1 MENNTG
7 KNNAYNDKLIVRKI
21 IKQSWEMV
29 LKPGT
34 DDEVERASCLGD
46 GLYNAARE
54 GLYRELPTE
63 RLAEFLDEAGAI
75 QSEDGLLRLA
85 QSEQIPNKDVRIG
98 AWFEPT
104 YAACA
109 LGIYT
114 QLHHPELMNE
124 ERTKT
129 LAGLLRG
136 SMLREWAGRNGEK
149 RANYPENLEV
159 FFKAETKRFV
169 EQYPD
174 LSPEFTKFFKHEI
187 EYVRENLARCDAE
200 GIPLQSECYLPFEM
214 SARIRQLL
222 AWYDGFPNALF
233 VYGTLMRGQAAHDL
247 LKDGVYGG
255 RWLLFNHAMYDLG
268 AYPAVVREAEESVIG
283 EVWFV
288 TDEMLERID
297 AYEGNLYERVPV
309 KLEAWKDSLEAETY
323 RWNGDE
329 VTEKRVP
336 ITAQPW
342 HSVDKDSYIWY
353 AAYGT
358 NLLESRM
365 ACYLR
370 GGLCEQNGKTY
381 PGCTN
386 RALWTETRTSIFPG
400 EVYFGNSSHLWE
412 KKGVPFF
419 EPLHGRDPRR
429 RSIPMKLYRITRE
442 QMDEVQKQEGARDN
456 WYGMMYCL
464 ELDKDG
470 TPVVTLTSRTVQAEN
485 APCDA
490 LLETMYLGLT
500 TCCGYGKTD
509 AVNYLKHSLPKPA
522 RRHFVELTRTE
533 KFPAPPRKRQSK

>member
-1 MENNTG
+1 MMNNME

-46 GLYNAARE
+46 ALYNAARE
-54 GLYRELPTE
+54 EMYRELPTE
-63 RLAEFLDEAGAI
+63 RLAAFMDEAGAI

-85 QSEQIPNKDVRIG
+85 QSEGVPDKWVRIG

-114 QLHHPELMNE
+114 QLYHPELMNE

-136 SMLREWAGRNGEK
+136 SMLRRWTGGYIEH
-149 RANYPENLEV
+149 ANYQGNLEV
-159 FFKAETKRFV
+159 FFKAETKRFI
-169 EQYPD
+169 EGYPD
-174 LSPEFTKFFKHEI
+174 LCPEFTEFFKHEV
-187 EYVRENLARCDAE
+187 EYVREQLACSDVK
-200 GIPLQSECYLPFEM
+200 GYMSSEM
-214 SARIRQLL
+214 SGRIRQLL
-222 AWYDGFPNALF
+222 AWYDGYPNALF
-233 VYGTLMRGQAAHDL
+233 VYGTLMRGQTAHDM
-247 LKDGVYGG
+247 LKDSVYGG

-268 AYPAVVREAEESVIG
+268 AYPAIVPEAEESVIG

-288 TDEMLERID
+288 SDEMLERID
-297 AYEGNLYERVPV
+297 AYEGSLYKRVPV

-323 RWNGDE
+323 CWDSGK
-329 VTEKRVP
+329 VAGKRVP

-353 AAYGT
+353 ASYGT

-365 ACYLR
+365 ACYLQ
-370 GGLCEQNGKTY
+370 GGLCAQNGKTY

-386 RALWTETRTSIFPG
+386 RSLWTETRTNNYPG
-400 EVYFGNSSHLWE
+400 NLYFGRSSRSWE
-412 KKGVPFF
+412 EKGVPFF
-419 EPLHGRDPRR
+419 EPLHGQDPRR
-429 RSIPMKLYRITRE
+429 RGITMKLYRITRE
-442 QMDEVQKQEGARDN
+442 QLEEVQKQEGASDD

-470 TPVVTLTSRTVQAEN
+470 TPVVTLTSRTVQKEN

-490 LLETMYLGLT
+490 ILETMYLGMT
-500 TCCGYGKTD
+500 TCCGRGKTD
-509 AVNYLKHSLPKPA
+509 SVNYLKHSLPAPA
-522 RRHFVELTRTE
+522 RRHFMELTRTE
-533 KFPAPPRKRQSK
+533 KFPVPSRKRG